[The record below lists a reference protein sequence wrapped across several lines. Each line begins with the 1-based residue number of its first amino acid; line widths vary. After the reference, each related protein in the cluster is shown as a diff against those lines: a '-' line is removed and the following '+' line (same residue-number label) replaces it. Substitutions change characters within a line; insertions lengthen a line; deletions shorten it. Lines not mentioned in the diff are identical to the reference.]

1 MAKNSKHTVRRLLAV
16 MGAVAVAVVLMASNP
31 NDFALGRNI
40 EVLINMMRELHVFYV
55 DEIDPNQMM
64 KNAAEGMVSTLD
76 PYTEYMPEEE
86 VAEFEMMTTG
96 KYGGVGSLIRQKG
109 DYVRFAEPYKGC
121 PADRAGIKI
130 GDRIIEIDGESAKGM
145 TVDQISRRL
154 KGDPGTEVRLKVAR
168 LVDDS
173 VMNLSLTRERISI
186 SGVPYAGWLNDS
198 IGYIAH
204 NDFSEGCAAD
214 LRRELMNLRQTDRLR
229 GLVLDLRGNGGG
241 IMQEAVE
248 ILSFFLPK
256 GTQVLEMKGRTEDM
270 SHIYRT
276 DKEPIDT
283 QLPIVVLINSG
294 SASAAEIVAGALQDM
309 DRAVLMGRR
318 TFGKGLVQST
328 RAVGYGD
335 FLKVTTAKYYIPSGR
350 CIQAIDYAHRND
362 DGSVDYVPDSLIREF
377 TTRGGR
383 KVYDG
388 GGVMPDVVREADYAT
403 RFVMTIYSE
412 GHIEDYADDYAKLHD
427 KRLQTM
433 DPATFSISDA
443 EFEDF
448 VAMMRDRK
456 TSYRSQ
462 SSQYADVVR
471 RAAEQE
477 RQDSTIMADIRR
489 LERALQ
495 GDMESNLRR
504 HREELMDAINTQIIL
519 RYRYSAGV
527 TQYNLSDDND
537 AKAAVELLGNPEEY
551 SRILREQDTTR
562 QHDRDE

>member
-1 MAKNSKHTVRRLLAV
+1 MAKNSKHIARRLMAV
-16 MGAVAVAVVLMASNP
+16 MGAVAVAVVLTASTR
-31 NDFALGRNI
+31 NDFALGRYI

-55 DEIDPNQMM
+55 DQTDPAKLM
-64 KNAAEGMVSTLD
+64 KSAADGMTSTLD

-145 TVDQISRRL
+145 SVDQISRRL

-214 LRRELMNLRQTDRLR
+214 LRRELMNLRQTGRLR
-229 GLVLDLRGNGGG
+229 GLVLDYRGNGGG
-241 IMQEAVE
+241 IVQEAIE
-248 ILSFFLPK
+248 ILSMFLPK
-256 GTQVLEMKGRTEDM
+256 GSKVLEMKGRTEDM

-283 QLPIVVLINSG
+283 QLPIVVLTNSG

-335 FLKVTTAKYYIPSGR
+335 FLKVTTAKYYMPSGR

-388 GGVMPDVVREADYAT
+388 GGVMPDVVREAEYAT
-403 RFVMTIYSE
+403 RFVLTIYNE
-412 GHIEDYADDYAKLHD
+412 GHIEDYADDYAKQHD

-433 DPATFSISDA
+433 DPATFTISDS

-477 RQDSTIMADIRR
+477 RQDSTILADIRR

-504 HREELMDAINTQIIL
+504 HREELTDAINTQIIL
-519 RYRYSAGV
+519 RYRYSTGV
-527 TQYNLSDDND
+527 AQYNLNDDND

-551 SRILREQDTTR
+551 SRILREQDTAR

>member
-1 MAKNSKHTVRRLLAV
+1 MAV
-16 MGAVAVAVVLMASNP
+16 MGAVAVAVVLTASTR
-31 NDFALGRNI
+31 NDFALGRYI

-55 DEIDPNQMM
+55 DQTDPAKLM
-64 KNAAEGMVSTLD
+64 KSAADGMTSTLD

-145 TVDQISRRL
+145 SVDQISRRL

-214 LRRELMNLRQTDRLR
+214 LRRELMNLRQTGRLR
-229 GLVLDLRGNGGG
+229 GLVLDYRGNGGG
-241 IMQEAVE
+241 IVQEAIE
-248 ILSFFLPK
+248 ILSMFLPK
-256 GTQVLEMKGRTEDM
+256 GSKVLEMKGRTEDM

-283 QLPIVVLINSG
+283 QLPIVVLTNSG

-335 FLKVTTAKYYIPSGR
+335 FLKVTTAKYYMPSGR

-388 GGVMPDVVREADYAT
+388 GGVMPDVVREAEYAT
-403 RFVMTIYSE
+403 RFVLTIYNE
-412 GHIEDYADDYAKLHD
+412 GHIEDYADDYAKQHD

-433 DPATFSISDA
+433 DPSTFTISDS

-477 RQDSTIMADIRR
+477 RQDSTILADIRR

-504 HREELMDAINTQIIL
+504 HREELTDAINTQIIL
-519 RYRYSAGV
+519 RYRYSTGV
-527 TQYNLSDDND
+527 AQYNLNDDND

-551 SRILREQDTTR
+551 SRILREQDTAR

>member
-1 MAKNSKHTVRRLLAV
+1 MAKNSKHTLRRVGAV
-16 MGAVAVAVVLMASNP
+16 MGAVAGAVVLMASAR

-40 EVLINMMRELHVFYV
+40 EVLINMMRELHVLYV
-55 DEIDPNQMM
+55 DETDPAELM
-64 KNAAEGMVSTLD
+64 KNAAEGMTSTLD
-76 PYTEYMPEEE
+76 PYTAYMPEKE

-109 DYVRFAEPYKGC
+109 DYVRFAEPYKGR

-130 GDRIIEIDGESAKGM
+130 GDRILEIDGVSAKGM
-145 TVDQISRRL
+145 TVDQVSNRL
-154 KGDPGTEVRLKVAR
+154 KGDPETEVRLKVAR

-173 VMNLSLTRERISI
+173 VMNLTLRRERIAI
-186 SGVPYAGWLNDS
+186 SGVQYAGWLNDS

-204 NDFSEGCAAD
+204 ADFSEGCAAD
-214 LRRELMNLRQTDRLR
+214 LRRELMKMRETGRLR
-229 GLVLDLRGNGGG
+229 GLVLDYRGNGGG
-241 IMQEAVE
+241 IVQEAVE
-248 ILSFFLPK
+248 ILSMFLPK
-256 GTQVLEMKGRTEDM
+256 GTKVLEMKGRTEEM
-270 SHIYRT
+270 SHVYRT
-276 DKEPIDT
+276 DKEPIDVE
-283 QLPIVVLINSG
+283 LPIVVLTNSG

-328 RAVGYGD
+328 RSVGYGD
-335 FLKVTTAKYYIPSGR
+335 YLKVTTAKYYMPSGR

-377 TTRGGR
+377 ATRGGR

-388 GGVMPDVVREADYAT
+388 GGVMPDVVREAEYAT
-403 RFVMTIYSE
+403 RFVLTLYAE
-412 GHIEDYADDYAKLHD
+412 GHIEDYADDYAKAHD
-427 KRLQTM
+427 ARLQTM

-443 EFEDF
+443 DFEDF
-448 VAMMRDRK
+448 VEMMRDRK

-477 RQDSTIMADIRR
+477 RHDSTVLADIRR
-489 LERALQ
+489 LERALE

-504 HREELMDAINTQIIL
+504 HRAELMDAINTQIIL
-519 RYRYSAGV
+519 RYCYSEGV
-527 TQYNLSDDND
+527 SIYNLQDDRD
-537 AKAAVELLGNPEEY
+537 AAAAVELLGNMAEY
-551 SRILREQDTTR
+551 LRILREQDTAR
-562 QHDRDE
+562 QHKRDE

>member
-1 MAKNSKHTVRRLLAV
+1 MAKNSKHTLRRVGAV
-16 MGAVAVAVVLMASNP
+16 MGAVAVAVVLMASAR

-40 EVLINMMRELHVFYV
+40 EVLINMMRELHVLYV
-55 DEIDPNQMM
+55 DETDPAELM
-64 KNAAEGMVSTLD
+64 KNAAEGMTSTLD
-76 PYTEYMPEEE
+76 PYTAYMPEKE

-109 DYVRFAEPYKGC
+109 DYVRFAEPYKGR

-130 GDRIIEIDGESAKGM
+130 GDRILEIDGVSAKGM
-145 TVDQISRRL
+145 TVDQVSNRL
-154 KGDPGTEVRLKVAR
+154 KGDPETEVRLKVAR

-173 VMNLSLTRERISI
+173 VMNLTLRRERISI

-204 NDFSEGCAAD
+204 ADFSEGCAAD
-214 LRRELMNLRQTDRLR
+214 LRRELMKMRETGRLR
-229 GLVLDLRGNGGG
+229 GLVLDYRGNGGG
-241 IMQEAVE
+241 IVQEAVE
-248 ILSFFLPK
+248 ILSMFLPK
-256 GTQVLEMKGRTEDM
+256 GTKVLEMKGRTEEM
-270 SHIYRT
+270 SHVYRT
-276 DKEPIDT
+276 DKEPIDVD
-283 QLPIVVLINSG
+283 LPIVVLTNSG

-335 FLKVTTAKYYIPSGR
+335 YLKVTTAKYYMPSGR
-350 CIQAIDYAHRND
+350 CIQAIDYAHRNE

-388 GGVMPDVVREADYAT
+388 GGVMPDVVREAEYAT
-403 RFVMTIYSE
+403 RFVLTLYAE
-412 GHIEDYADDYAKLHD
+412 GHIEDFADEYAKEHD
-427 KRLQTM
+427 ARLQTM
-433 DPATFSISDA
+433 DPATFTISDTD
-443 EFEDF
+443 FERF
-448 VAMMRDRK
+448 VEMMRDRK

-477 RQDSTIMADIRR
+477 RHDSTVLADIRR
-489 LERALQ
+489 LERALE

-504 HREELMDAINTQIIL
+504 HRAELMDAINTQIIL
-519 RYRYSAGV
+519 RYRYSEGV
-527 TQYNLSDDND
+527 SIYNLQDDRD
-537 AKAAVELLGNPEEY
+537 AAAAVDLLSNTAEY
-551 SRILREQDTTR
+551 QRILREQDTAR
-562 QHDRDE
+562 QHKRDE

>member
-1 MAKNSKHTVRRLLAV
+1 MAKNSKHTLRRVGAV
-16 MGAVAVAVVLMASNP
+16 MGAVAVAVVLMASAR

-40 EVLINMMRELHVFYV
+40 EVLINMMRELHVLYV
-55 DEIDPNQMM
+55 DETDPAELM
-64 KNAAEGMVSTLD
+64 KNAAEGMTSTLD
-76 PYTEYMPEEE
+76 PYTAYMPEKE

-109 DYVRFAEPYKGC
+109 DYVRFAEPYKGR

-130 GDRIIEIDGESAKGM
+130 GDRILEIDGVSAKGM
-145 TVDQISRRL
+145 TVDQVSNRL
-154 KGDPGTEVRLKVAR
+154 KGDPETEVRLKVAR

-173 VMNLSLTRERISI
+173 VMNLTLRRERISI

-204 NDFSEGCAAD
+204 ADFSEGCAAD
-214 LRRELMNLRQTDRLR
+214 LRRELMKMRETGRLR
-229 GLVLDLRGNGGG
+229 GLVLDYRGNGGG
-241 IMQEAVE
+241 IVQEAVE
-248 ILSFFLPK
+248 ILSMFLPK
-256 GTQVLEMKGRTEDM
+256 GTKVLAMKGRTEEM
-270 SHIYRT
+270 SHVYRT
-276 DKEPIDT
+276 DKEPIDVD
-283 QLPIVVLINSG
+283 LPIVVLTNSG

-328 RAVGYGD
+328 RSVGYGD
-335 FLKVTTAKYYIPSGR
+335 YLKVTTAKYYMPSGR
-350 CIQAIDYAHRND
+350 CIQAIDYAHRNE

-388 GGVMPDVVREADYAT
+388 GGVMPDVVREAEYAT
-403 RFVMTIYSE
+403 RFVLTLYAE
-412 GHIEDYADDYAKLHD
+412 GHIEDFADEYAKEHD
-427 KRLQTM
+427 ARLQTM
-433 DPATFSISDA
+433 DPATFTISDTD
-443 EFEDF
+443 FERF
-448 VAMMRDRK
+448 VEMMRDRK

-477 RQDSTIMADIRR
+477 RHDSTVLADIRR
-489 LERALQ
+489 LERALE

-504 HREELMDAINTQIIL
+504 HRAELMDAINTQIIL
-519 RYRYSAGV
+519 RYRYSEGV
-527 TQYNLSDDND
+527 SIYNLQDDRD
-537 AKAAVELLGNPEEY
+537 AAAAVDLLSNTAEY
-551 SRILREQDTTR
+551 QRILREQDTAR
-562 QHDRDE
+562 QHKRDE

>member
-1 MAKNSKHTVRRLLAV
+1 MAKNSKHTVRPLLAV

-55 DEIDPNQMM
+55 DETDPAKLM
-64 KNAAEGMVSTLD
+64 KSAAAGMTSTLD

-214 LRRELMNLRQTDRLR
+214 LRRELMTLRQTGRLR
-229 GLVLDLRGNGGG
+229 GLVLDYRGNGGG
-241 IMQEAVE
+241 IVQEAVE
-248 ILSFFLPK
+248 ILSMFLPK
-256 GTQVLEMKGRTEDM
+256 GSKVLEMKGRTEDM

-283 QLPIVVLINSG
+283 QLPIVVLTNSG

-335 FLKVTTAKYYIPSGR
+335 YLKVTTAKYYMPSGR

-388 GGVMPDVVREADYAT
+388 GGVMPDVVREAEYAT
-403 RFVMTIYSE
+403 RFVVTIYSE
-412 GHIEDYADDYAKLHD
+412 GHIEDYADDYAKQHD

-527 TQYNLSDDND
+527 TQYNLSDDKD

-551 SRILREQDTTR
+551 SRILREQDTAR

>member
-16 MGAVAVAVVLMASNP
+16 MGAVAVAVVLTASTR

-55 DEIDPNQMM
+55 DETDPAQLM
-64 KNAAEGMVSTLD
+64 KSAAEGMTSTLD
-76 PYTEYMPEEE
+76 PYTMYMPEEE

-214 LRRELMNLRQTDRLR
+214 LRRELMNLRQTGRLR
-229 GLVLDLRGNGGG
+229 GLVLDYRGNGGG
-241 IMQEAVE
+241 IVQEAIE
-248 ILSFFLPK
+248 ILSMFLPK
-256 GTQVLEMKGRTEDM
+256 GTKVLEMKGRTEDM

-283 QLPIVVLINSG
+283 QLPIVVLTNSG

-335 FLKVTTAKYYIPSGR
+335 YLKVTTAKYYMPSGR

-377 TTRGGR
+377 ATRGGR

-403 RFVMTIYSE
+403 RFVMTIYTE
-412 GHIEDYADDYAKLHD
+412 GHIEDYADDYAKKHD

-433 DPATFSISDA
+433 DPATFTISDS

-448 VAMMRDRK
+448 VTMMRDRK

-477 RQDSTIMADIRR
+477 RQDTTILADIRR

-504 HREELMDAINTQIIL
+504 HREELTDAINTQIIL

-527 TQYNLSDDND
+527 AQYNLSDDSD

-551 SRILREQDTTR
+551 SRILREQDTAR

>member
-1 MAKNSKHTVRRLLAV
+1 MAKNSKHTVRPLLAV

-55 DEIDPNQMM
+55 DETDPAKLM
-64 KNAAEGMVSTLD
+64 KSAAAGMTSTLD

-214 LRRELMNLRQTDRLR
+214 LRRELMTLRQTGRLR
-229 GLVLDLRGNGGG
+229 GLVLDYRGNGGG
-241 IMQEAVE
+241 IVQEAVE
-248 ILSFFLPK
+248 ILSMFLPK
-256 GTQVLEMKGRTEDM
+256 GSKVLEMKGRTEDM

-283 QLPIVVLINSG
+283 QLPIVVLTNSG

-335 FLKVTTAKYYIPSGR
+335 YLKVTTAKYYMPSGR

-388 GGVMPDVVREADYAT
+388 GGVMPDVVREAEYAT
-403 RFVMTIYSE
+403 RFVVTIYSE
-412 GHIEDYADDYAKLHD
+412 GHIEDYADDYAKQHD

-448 VAMMRDRK
+448 VTMMCDRK

-527 TQYNLSDDND
+527 TQYNLSDDKD

-551 SRILREQDTTR
+551 SRILREQDTAR

>member
-1 MAKNSKHTVRRLLAV
+1 MAKNSKHTLRRVGAV
-16 MGAVAVAVVLMASNP
+16 MGAVAVAVVLMASAR

-40 EVLINMMRELHVFYV
+40 EVLINMMRELHVLYV
-55 DEIDPNQMM
+55 DETDPAELM
-64 KNAAEGMVSTLD
+64 KNAAEGMTSTLD
-76 PYTEYMPEEE
+76 PYTAYMPEKE

-109 DYVRFAEPYKGC
+109 DYVRFAEPYKGR

-130 GDRIIEIDGESAKGM
+130 GDRILEIDGVSAKGM
-145 TVDQISRRL
+145 TVDQVSNRL
-154 KGDPGTEVRLKVAR
+154 KGDPETEVRLKVAR

-173 VMNLSLTRERISI
+173 VMNLTLRRERISI

-204 NDFSEGCAAD
+204 ADFSEGCAAD
-214 LRRELMNLRQTDRLR
+214 LRRELMKMRETGHLR
-229 GLVLDLRGNGGG
+229 GLVLDYRGNGGG
-241 IMQEAVE
+241 IVQEAVE
-248 ILSFFLPK
+248 ILSMFLPK
-256 GTQVLEMKGRTEDM
+256 GTKVLEMKGRTEEM
-270 SHIYRT
+270 SHVYRT
-276 DKEPIDT
+276 DKEPIDVE
-283 QLPIVVLINSG
+283 LPIVVLTNSG

-335 FLKVTTAKYYIPSGR
+335 YLKVTTAKYYMPSGR
-350 CIQAIDYAHRND
+350 CIQAIDYAHRNE

-388 GGVMPDVVREADYAT
+388 GGVMPDVVREAEYAT
-403 RFVMTIYSE
+403 RFVLTLYAE
-412 GHIEDYADDYAKLHD
+412 GHIEDFADEYAKEYD
-427 KRLQTM
+427 ARLQTM
-433 DPATFSISDA
+433 DPATFTISDTD
-443 EFEDF
+443 FERF
-448 VAMMRDRK
+448 VEMMRDRK

-477 RQDSTIMADIRR
+477 RHDSTVLADIRR
-489 LERALQ
+489 LERALE

-504 HREELMDAINTQIIL
+504 HRAELMDAINTQIIL
-519 RYRYSAGV
+519 RYRYSEGV
-527 TQYNLSDDND
+527 SIYNLQDDRD
-537 AKAAVELLGNPEEY
+537 AAAAVDLLSNTAEY
-551 SRILREQDTTR
+551 QRILREQDTAR
-562 QHDRDE
+562 QHKRDE

>member
-1 MAKNSKHTVRRLLAV
+1 MAKNSKYMLRHVGV
-16 MGAVAVAVVLMASNP
+16 AVAVAVGAVVLMASTR

-40 EVLINMMRELHVFYV
+40 EVLINMMRELHVLYV
-55 DEIDPNQMM
+55 DETDPAELM
-64 KNAAEGMVSTLD
+64 KNAAEGMTSTLD
-76 PYTEYMPEEE
+76 PYTAYMPEKE
-86 VAEFEMMTTG
+86 VEEFEMMTTG

-145 TVDQISRRL
+145 TVEQVSNRL
-154 KGDPGTEVRLKVAR
+154 KGDPETEVRLKVAR

-173 VMNLSLTRERISI
+173 VMNLTLRRERISI

-204 NDFSEGCAAD
+204 DDFSEGCAAD
-214 LRRELMNLRQTDRLR
+214 LRRELMTLRQTGRLR
-229 GLVLDLRGNGGG
+229 GLVLDYRGNGGG
-241 IMQEAVE
+241 IVQEAIE
-248 ILSFFLPK
+248 ILSMFLPK
-256 GTQVLEMKGRTEDM
+256 GTKVLEMKGRTEEM
-270 SHIYRT
+270 SHVYRT

-283 QLPIVVLINSG
+283 QLPIVVLTNSG

-328 RAVGYGD
+328 RSVGYGD
-335 FLKVTTAKYYIPSGR
+335 YLKITTAKYYMPSGR

-377 TTRGGR
+377 STRGGR

-388 GGVMPDVVREADYAT
+388 GGVMPDVVREAEYAT
-403 RFVMTIYSE
+403 RFVMTLYAE
-412 GHIEDYADDYAKLHD
+412 GHIEDFADDYAKKHD
-427 KRLQTM
+427 RRLQAM
-433 DPATFSISDA
+433 DPAKFSISDE
-443 EFEDF
+443 EFEQF
-448 VAMMRDRK
+448 VEMMRDRK

-477 RQDSTIMADIRR
+477 RHDSTVLADIRR
-489 LERALQ
+489 LEATLK

-504 HREELMDAINTQIIL
+504 HREELLDAINTQIIL

-527 TQYNLSDDND
+527 SQYNLQDDRD
-537 AKAAVELLGNPEEY
+537 AAAAVELLGNKAEY
-551 SRILREQDTTR
+551 QRILREQDTER
-562 QHDRDE
+562 QHKRDE

>member
-1 MAKNSKHTVRRLLAV
+1 MALDANVRENCIWLPRL
-16 MGAVAVAVVLMASNP
+16 GFEFKTP
-31 NDFALGRNI
+31 C
-40 EVLINMMRELHVFYV
+40 E
-55 DEIDPNQMM
+55 
-64 KNAAEGMVSTLD
+64 NAAFSYYGMGKLESYCDMCHWTMID
-76 PYTEYMPEEE
+76 WYESDADSEY
-86 VAEFEMMTTG
+86 
-96 KYGGVGSLIRQKG
+96 
-109 DYVRFAEPYKGC
+109 
-121 PADRAGIKI
+121 
-130 GDRIIEIDGESAKGM
+130 
-145 TVDQISRRL
+145 
-154 KGDPGTEVRLKVAR
+154 
-168 LVDDS
+168 
-173 VMNLSLTRERISI
+173 
-186 SGVPYAGWLNDS
+186 VPY
-198 IGYIAH
+198 IRPQEH
-204 NDFSEGCAAD
+204 
-214 LRRELMNLRQTDRLR
+214 
-229 GLVLDLRGNGGG
+229 GNHT
-241 IMQEAVE
+241 
-248 ILSFFLPK
+248 K
-256 GTQVLEMKGRTEDM
+256 TKVLEMKGRTEDM

-283 QLPIVVLINSG
+283 QLPIVVLTNSG

-335 FLKVTTAKYYIPSGR
+335 YLKVTTAKYYMPSGR

-377 TTRGGR
+377 ATRGGR

-403 RFVMTIYSE
+403 RFVMTIYTE
-412 GHIEDYADDYAKLHD
+412 GHIEDYADDYAKKHD

-433 DPATFSISDA
+433 DPATFTISDS

-448 VAMMRDRK
+448 VTMMRDRK

-477 RQDSTIMADIRR
+477 RQDTTILADIRR

-504 HREELMDAINTQIIL
+504 HREELTDAINTQIIL

-527 TQYNLSDDND
+527 AQYNLSDDND

-551 SRILREQDTTR
+551 SRILREQDTAR

>member
-1 MAKNSKHTVRRLLAV
+1 MAV
-16 MGAVAVAVVLMASNP
+16 MGAMAVAVVLTASTR
-31 NDFALGRNI
+31 NDFALGRYI

-55 DEIDPNQMM
+55 DQTDPAKLM
-64 KNAAEGMVSTLD
+64 KSAADGMTSTLD

-145 TVDQISRRL
+145 SVDQISRRL

-214 LRRELMNLRQTDRLR
+214 LRRELMNLRQTGRLR
-229 GLVLDLRGNGGG
+229 GLVLDYRGNGGG
-241 IMQEAVE
+241 IVQEAIE
-248 ILSFFLPK
+248 ILSMFLPK
-256 GTQVLEMKGRTEDM
+256 GSKVLEMKGRTEDM

-283 QLPIVVLINSG
+283 QLPIVVLTNSG

-335 FLKVTTAKYYIPSGR
+335 FLKVTTAKYYMPSGR

-388 GGVMPDVVREADYAT
+388 GGVMPDVVREAEYAT
-403 RFVMTIYSE
+403 RFVLTIYNE
-412 GHIEDYADDYAKLHD
+412 GHIEDYADDYAKQHD

-433 DPATFSISDA
+433 DPATFTISDS

-477 RQDSTIMADIRR
+477 RQDSTILADIRR

-504 HREELMDAINTQIIL
+504 HREELTDAINTQIIL
-519 RYRYSAGV
+519 RYRYSTGV
-527 TQYNLSDDND
+527 AQYNLNDDND

-551 SRILREQDTTR
+551 SRILREQDTAR

>member
-1 MAKNSKHTVRRLLAV
+1 MAKNSKHIVRRLLATL
-16 MGAVAVAVVLMASNP
+16 GAVAVAIVLTASVR

-55 DEIDPNQMM
+55 DETDPAQLM
-64 KNAAEGMVSTLD
+64 KNAAEGMTSTLD
-76 PYTEYMPEEE
+76 PYTLYMPEEE
-86 VAEFEMMTTG
+86 VAEFELMTTG
-96 KYGGVGSLIRQKG
+96 KYGGVGSLIRLKG

-145 TVDQISRRL
+145 STDQVSRRL

-173 VMNLSLTRERISI
+173 VMKLSLTRERISI
-186 SGVPYAGWLNDS
+186 SGVPSAGWLNDS

-214 LRRELMNLRQTDRLR
+214 LRRELMNLRQTGRLR
-229 GLVLDLRGNGGG
+229 GLVLDYRGNGGG
-241 IMQEAVE
+241 IVQEAIE
-248 ILSFFLPK
+248 ILSMFLPK
-256 GTQVLEMKGRTEDM
+256 GTKVLEMKGRTEDM

-283 QLPIVVLINSG
+283 QLPIVVLTNSG

-335 FLKVTTAKYYIPSGR
+335 YLKVTTAKYYMPSGR
-350 CIQAIDYAHRND
+350 CIQAIDYAKRND

-388 GGVMPDVVREADYAT
+388 GGVMPDGVREADYAT
-403 RFVMTIYSE
+403 RFVVTIYTE
-412 GHIEDYADDYAKLHD
+412 GHIEDYADDYAKKHD

-433 DPATFSISDA
+433 DPATFTISDS

-477 RQDSTIMADIRR
+477 RQDSTILADIRR

-527 TQYNLSDDND
+527 AQYNLQDDND

-551 SRILREQDTTR
+551 NRILREQDTAR
-562 QHDRDE
+562 QHDRNE

>member
-1 MAKNSKHTVRRLLAV
+1 MAKNSKHIARRLMAV
-16 MGAVAVAVVLMASNP
+16 MGAVAVAVVLTASTR
-31 NDFALGRNI
+31 NDFALGRYI

-55 DEIDPNQMM
+55 DQTDPAKLM
-64 KNAAEGMVSTLD
+64 KSAADGMTSTLD

-145 TVDQISRRL
+145 SVDQISRRL

-214 LRRELMNLRQTDRLR
+214 LRRELMNLRQTGRLR
-229 GLVLDLRGNGGG
+229 GLVLDYRGNGGG
-241 IMQEAVE
+241 IVQEAIE
-248 ILSFFLPK
+248 ILSMFLPK
-256 GTQVLEMKGRTEDM
+256 GSKVLEMKGRTEDM

-283 QLPIVVLINSG
+283 QLPIVVLTNSG

-335 FLKVTTAKYYIPSGR
+335 FLKVTTAKYYMPSGR

-388 GGVMPDVVREADYAT
+388 GGVMPDVVREAEYAT
-403 RFVMTIYSE
+403 RFVLTIYNE
-412 GHIEDYADDYAKLHD
+412 GHIEDYADDYAKQHD

-433 DPATFSISDA
+433 DPSTFTISDS

-477 RQDSTIMADIRR
+477 RQDSTILADIRR

-504 HREELMDAINTQIIL
+504 HREELTDAINTQIIL
-519 RYRYSAGV
+519 RYRYSTGV
-527 TQYNLSDDND
+527 AQYNLNDDND

-551 SRILREQDTTR
+551 SRILREQDTAR

>member
-433 DPATFSISDA
+433 DPATFSISDT

>member
-1 MAKNSKHTVRRLLAV
+1 
-16 MGAVAVAVVLMASNP
+16 
-31 NDFALGRNI
+31 
-40 EVLINMMRELHVFYV
+40 
-55 DEIDPNQMM
+55 
-64 KNAAEGMVSTLD
+64 
-76 PYTEYMPEEE
+76 
-86 VAEFEMMTTG
+86 
-96 KYGGVGSLIRQKG
+96 
-109 DYVRFAEPYKGC
+109 
-121 PADRAGIKI
+121 
-130 GDRIIEIDGESAKGM
+130 
-145 TVDQISRRL
+145 
-154 KGDPGTEVRLKVAR
+154 
-168 LVDDS
+168 
-173 VMNLSLTRERISI
+173 
-186 SGVPYAGWLNDS
+186 
-198 IGYIAH
+198 
-204 NDFSEGCAAD
+204 
-214 LRRELMNLRQTDRLR
+214 
-229 GLVLDLRGNGGG
+229 
-241 IMQEAVE
+241 
-248 ILSFFLPK
+248 
-256 GTQVLEMKGRTEDM
+256 EMKGRTEDM

-283 QLPIVVLINSG
+283 QLPIVVLTNSG

-335 FLKVTTAKYYIPSGR
+335 YLKVTTAKYYMPSGR
-350 CIQAIDYAHRND
+350 CIQAIDYAKRND

-403 RFVMTIYSE
+403 RFVVTIYSE
-412 GHIEDYADDYAKLHD
+412 GHIEDYADDYAKQHD

-433 DPATFSISDA
+433 DPATFTISDA

-477 RQDSTIMADIRR
+477 RHDSTILADIRR

-527 TQYNLSDDND
+527 AQYNLQDDND

-551 SRILREQDTTR
+551 NRILSEQDTAR
-562 QHDRDE
+562 QHDRNE

>member
-1 MAKNSKHTVRRLLAV
+1 MAKNSKHTLRRVGVVAAV
-16 MGAVAVAVVLMASNP
+16 VAGAVVLMASTR

-55 DEIDPNQMM
+55 DETDPNELMH
-64 KNAAEGMVSTLD
+64 NAAAGMTSELD
-76 PYTEYMPEEE
+76 PYTTYMSEKE
-86 VAEFEMMTTG
+86 VEEFEMMTTG

-130 GDRIIEIDGESAKGM
+130 GDRILEIDGESAKGM
-145 TVDQISRRL
+145 TVEQVSNRL
-154 KGDPGTEVRLKVAR
+154 KGDPETEVRLKVAR

-173 VMNLSLTRERISI
+173 VMNLTLRRERISI

-204 NDFSEGCAAD
+204 DDFSEGCAAD
-214 LRRELMNLRQTDRLR
+214 LRRELMKMRETGRLR
-229 GLVLDLRGNGGG
+229 GLVLDYRGNGGG
-241 IMQEAVE
+241 IVQEAIE
-248 ILSFFLPK
+248 ILSMFLPK
-256 GTQVLEMKGRTEDM
+256 GTKVLEMKGRTAEM

-276 DKEPIDT
+276 DKEPIDVE
-283 QLPIVVLINSG
+283 LPIVVLTNSG

-328 RAVGYGD
+328 RPVGYGD
-335 FLKVTTAKYYIPSGR
+335 YLKVTTAKYYMPSGR
-350 CIQAIDYAHRND
+350 CIQAIDYAHRNE

-377 TTRGGR
+377 ATQGGR

-388 GGVMPDVVREADYAT
+388 GGVMPDVVREAEYAT
-403 RFVMTIYSE
+403 RFVMTLYAE
-412 GHIEDYADDYAKLHD
+412 GHIEDFADDYAKEHD
-427 KRLQTM
+427 RRLQAM
-433 DPATFSISDA
+433 NPATFSISD
-443 EFEDF
+443 EDFEDF
-448 VAMMRDRK
+448 VEMMRDRK

-477 RQDSTIMADIRR
+477 NHDSTVLADIRR
-489 LERALQ
+489 LEATLK

-504 HREELMDAINTQIIL
+504 HREELFDAINTQIIL
-519 RYRYSAGV
+519 RYCYSAGV
-527 TQYNLSDDND
+527 SQYNLQDDRD
-537 AKAAVELLGNPEEY
+537 AAAAVELLGNKAEY
-551 SRILREQDTTR
+551 QRILREQDTER
-562 QHDRDE
+562 QHKRDE

>member
-1 MAKNSKHTVRRLLAV
+1 MAKNSKHTVRPLLAV

-55 DEIDPNQMM
+55 DETDPAKLM
-64 KNAAEGMVSTLD
+64 KSAAAGMTSTLD

-214 LRRELMNLRQTDRLR
+214 LRRELMTLRQTGRLR
-229 GLVLDLRGNGGG
+229 GLVLDYRGNGGG
-241 IMQEAVE
+241 IVQEAVE
-248 ILSFFLPK
+248 ILSMFLPK
-256 GTQVLEMKGRTEDM
+256 GSKVLEMKGRTEDM

-283 QLPIVVLINSG
+283 QLPIVVLTNSG

-335 FLKVTTAKYYIPSGR
+335 YLKVTTAKYYMPSGR

-388 GGVMPDVVREADYAT
+388 GGVMPDVVREAEYAT
-403 RFVMTIYSE
+403 RFVMTIYTE
-412 GHIEDYADDYAKLHD
+412 GHIEDYADDYAKQHD

-527 TQYNLSDDND
+527 TQYNLSDDKD

-551 SRILREQDTTR
+551 SRILREQDTAR

>member
-1 MAKNSKHTVRRLLAV
+1 MAV
-16 MGAVAVAVVLMASNP
+16 MGAVAVAVVLTASTR
-31 NDFALGRNI
+31 NDFALGRYI

-55 DEIDPNQMM
+55 DQTDPAKLM
-64 KNAAEGMVSTLD
+64 KSAADGMTSTLD

-145 TVDQISRRL
+145 SVDQISRRL

-214 LRRELMNLRQTDRLR
+214 LRRELMNLRQTGRLR
-229 GLVLDLRGNGGG
+229 GLVLDYRGNGGG
-241 IMQEAVE
+241 IVQEAVE
-248 ILSFFLPK
+248 ILSMFLPK
-256 GTQVLEMKGRTEDM
+256 GTKVLEMKGRTEDM

-283 QLPIVVLINSG
+283 QLPIVVLTNSG

-335 FLKVTTAKYYIPSGR
+335 FLKVTTAKYYMPSGR

-388 GGVMPDVVREADYAT
+388 GGVMPDVVREAEYAT
-403 RFVMTIYSE
+403 RFVLTIYNE
-412 GHIEDYADDYAKLHD
+412 GHIEDYADDYAKQHD

-433 DPATFSISDA
+433 DPSTFTISDS

-477 RQDSTIMADIRR
+477 RQDSTILADIRR

-504 HREELMDAINTQIIL
+504 HREELTDAINTQIIL
-519 RYRYSAGV
+519 RYRYSTGV
-527 TQYNLSDDND
+527 AQYNLNDDND

-551 SRILREQDTTR
+551 SRILREQDTAR